1 MVAFV
6 LALFLAHNAP
16 SGWAYDAFC
25 CGGQDCAPV
34 SGVVATDRGW
44 LVGGELLLYND
55 PRVRFSQDGGFHLC
69 RSAKGTHCLYVPQSI
84 G

>member
-1 MVAFV
+1 
-6 LALFLAHNAP
+6 
-16 SGWAYDAFC
+16 
-25 CGGQDCAPV
+25 
-34 SGVVATDRGW
+34 
-44 LVGGELLLYND
+44 VGGELLLYND